1 MRPYVDGLSRRSVDA
16 VAVELPKGKAERAV
30 PAFLAAAPPGPGVV
44 AGGRSFGSRVASL
57 AAAEGG
63 YAGLVLF
70 NYPLRG
76 DAAERTRHWP
86 RISCPVLLI
95 AGERDPMA
103 PIDQLR
109 SLIPLLREAELM
121 TYPGGHVPGGEH
133 MDSAL
138 DRVAAFCQKIT
149 G

>member
-1 MRPYVDGLSRRSVDA
+1 MRPYVEELARRGVDA
-16 VAVELPKGKAERAV
+16 VAVELPKGKAERAL
-30 PAFLAAAPPGPGVV
+30 PAYLAAAPPGPTIV

-109 SLIPLLREAELM
+109 ALIPQLQHAELT
-121 TYPGGHVPGGEH
+121 TYPGGHVPAGEY

-138 DRVAAFCQKIT
+138 DRVADFCR
-149 G
+149 GLHG

>member
-1 MRPYVDGLSRRSVDA
+1 MRPYVDGLVRRGVEAAA
-16 VAVELPKGKAERAV
+16 VKLPKGKAERAV
-30 PAFLAAAPPGPGVV
+30 PVFLAAAPPGPAVV
-44 AGGRSFGSRVASL
+44 AGGRSFGARVASL

-63 YAGLVLF
+63 YAALVLF
-70 NYPLRG
+70 NYPIRG
-76 DAAERTRHWP
+76 DAADRTRHWP

-109 SLIPLLREAELM
+109 SLIPLLPQAELT
-121 TYPGGHVPGGEH
+121 TYPGGHVPGGAH
-133 MDSAL
+133 MESAL
-138 DRVAAFCQKIT
+138 DRVAAFCQEIR